1 MTCDDFEAFAQPFVD
16 GEFAEAER
24 AEVARHLAGC
34 GSCSSGIEM
43 ERAFRRKLRDARET
57 SLAMNPA
64 PSRLRDAI
72 RADLRREAIPS
83 GRRVPIAVAASLA
96 IAAAG
101 AALYVQRGRPQRET
115 APLLASAVAHHQRD
129 LPLEVRAPELP
140 AIQSWFRGKVDFS
153 PSRIPSL
160 RKVNLVGARL
170 SNITDRQAAYVT
182 YGTPNGQRRVSL
194 FVFDAPDLTLPGA
207 RRVNDR
213 DVVIANQKGYNVAIW
228 KDREIAYSLVSDLD
242 EQDIL
247 ELVAASGR

>member
-1 MTCDDFEAFAQPFVD
+1 MTCDDFETFAQPFVD
-16 GEFAEAER
+16 GEFAEEER
-24 AEVARHLAGC
+24 AEVLGHLAGC
-34 GSCSSGIEM
+34 ESCSGGIAM
-43 ERAFRRKLRDARET
+43 ERAFRRKLQDAREA
-57 SLAMNPA
+57 SLATSPA
-64 PSRLRDAI
+64 PAHLREAI
-72 RADLRREAIPS
+72 RADLRREALS
-83 GRRVPIAVAASLA
+83 SVRRIPIAVAASLA
-96 IAAAG
+96 VAAAG
-101 AALYVQRGRPQRET
+101 AALYVQRGSGQRDT

-129 LPLEVRAPELP
+129 LPLEVRGPELP
-140 AIQSWFRGKVDFS
+140 AIRSWFRGKVDFS
-153 PSRIPSL
+153 PTRIPSL

-228 KDREIAYSLVSDLD
+228 KDQEIAYSLVSDLD